1 MTEATEQ
8 PTLRA
13 ANNTSTARIAVI
25 ALVVIAFDQFT
36 KLLVNRLLGEN
47 DEKVIID
54 GFFKFVH
61 WGNTGAAWS
70 LFVGKNG
77 LLALVAIVAL
87 FVLFRARHHFDS
99 HTLLGQVA
107 LGLIFGGIIGNLV
120 DRLRIHH
127 VTDFLYFYIRPRG
140 GIEHGFPA
148 FNVADS
154 AICIGVGL
162 IFILSWRNEKLR
174 TGAVQPPA

>member
-1 MTEATEQ
+1 MIRT
-8 PTLRA
+8 P
-13 ANNTSTARIAVI
+13 NGRIATVTL
-25 ALVVIAFDQFT
+25 LVVVLDQFT
-36 KLLVNRLLGEN
+36 KLMVNQLLGTG

-70 LFVGKNG
+70 LFMGKNG
-77 LLALVAIVAL
+77 LLAVIAVVAL
-87 FVLFRARHHFDS
+87 FVLFRARHHFDA
-99 HTLLGQVA
+99 HTLLGQLA
-107 LGLIFGGIIGNLV
+107 LGLIFGGIIGNLI

-127 VTDFLYFYIRPRG
+127 VTDFIYFYLRRRG
-140 GIEHGFPA
+140 GDEIGFPA

-162 IFILSWRNEKLR
+162 IFILSWKNDRLP
-174 TGAVQPPA
+174 ASPAQPPA

>member
-1 MTEATEQ
+1 MIRT
-8 PTLRA
+8 
-13 ANNTSTARIAVI
+13 ANSRIAIV
-25 ALVVIAFDQFT
+25 ALLVVVLDQLT
-36 KLLVNRLLGEN
+36 KLMVNQLLGVG

-70 LFVGKNG
+70 LFMGRNG
-77 LLALVAIVAL
+77 MLAIIAVVAL
-87 FVLFRARHHFDS
+87 FVLFRARHHFDA

-107 LGLIFGGIIGNLV
+107 LGLIFGGIIGNLI

-127 VTDFLYFYIRPRG
+127 VTDFLYFYLRRRG
-140 GIEHGFPA
+140 GDEIGFPA

-162 IFILSWRNEKLR
+162 IFILSWKNEKLP
-174 TGAVQPPA
+174 ANPAQPPA